1 MSLKMPRQ
9 SNRRQRMLPESEVEE
24 LLSESLSNVFANPE
38 TPAGNELLLLHLF
51 QNHGSFLARK
61 QAATISMFVRGV
73 FKRRV
78 TVPQVK
84 RARERVNK
92 FKRMKAGQLAF
103 ELSME
108 QQFHDWLRFKAEHP
122 ETRRRSRQSAPD
134 QQAMEQQLLGDTGER
149 SSLADPQ
156 LCITCCVRPPNVVLA
171 PCYHHVLCKAC
182 HIKYAEQR
190 CPVCRGPIASAHE
203 TYGV

>member
-1 MSLKMPRQ
+1 MKPRRH
-9 SNRRQRMLPESEVEE
+9 NRRERMLPESEVEE

-61 QAATISMFVRGV
+61 QAATICMFVRGV

-92 FKRMKAGQLAF
+92 LKRMEAGQLAF

-156 LCITCCVRPPNVVLA
+156 LCIICCVRPPNVVLA

-182 HIKYAEQR
+182 KAEFNEQR
-190 CPVCRGPIASAHE
+190 CPVCRGPISSSHE
-203 TYGV
+203 TFGV

>member
-1 MSLKMPRQ
+1 MKPRRH
-9 SNRRQRMLPESEVEE
+9 NRRERVLPESEVEE

-78 TVPQVK
+78 TVPQVLL
-84 RARERVNK
+84 ARKRVNML
-92 FKRMKAGQLAF
+92 KRHHAGQLAF

-122 ETRRRSRQSAPD
+122 ETRRRSRQSGPD

-156 LCITCCVRPPNVVLA
+156 LCIICCVRPPNVVLA
-171 PCYHHVLCKAC
+171 PCYHHILCKAC
-182 HIKYAEQR
+182 HAEYAEQR
-190 CPVCRGPIASAHE
+190 CPVCRGPISSSHE
-203 TYGV
+203 TFGV

>member
-1 MSLKMPRQ
+1 MSLKMPRHN
-9 SNRRQRMLPESEVEE
+9 NRRQRVLPESEVEE
-24 LLSESLSNVFANPE
+24 LLSESLASVFANPE
-38 TPAGNELLLLHLF
+38 TRAGNDMLLIHLL
-51 QNHGSFLARK
+51 QNHGAFLARK
-61 QAATISMFVRGV
+61 RAATICMFVRGV

-78 TVPQVK
+78 TVPQVLL
-84 RARERVNK
+84 ARKRVNML
-92 FKRMKAGQLAF
+92 KRHNEGQLAF

-108 QQFHDWLRFKAEHP
+108 QQFHDWLRFRAEHP
-122 ETRRRSRQSAPD
+122 EARRRSRQRGPD
-134 QQAMEQQLLGDTGER
+134 QQDMDQQLLGDTGER

-203 TYGV
+203 TFGV